1 MLGFIRH
8 ISFVT
13 LVTFIHFSVMSPASI
28 CNAQDRTRSAS
39 RISAAS
45 AATITAEQDD
55 QPEPDEEE
63 PADVMTLHMGDVA
76 PMDGTFFSVEAAA
89 RILTNLEFADETC
102 NLRMNEQLRLQEAR
116 LRLDIDTERARFAGL
131 EYRHNEMI
139 RVRDEQITFLTSQI
153 RPRQWYE
160 SSEFWF
166 GAGTF
171 IGVAVTVAAGFAL
184 GLANN

>member
-13 LVTFIHFSVMSPASI
+13 LVTFIHFTVMTPASI
-28 CNAQDRTRSAS
+28 CSAQDRSRAAS
-39 RISAAS
+39 RVSAPA
-45 AATITAEQDD
+45 QDD
-55 QPEPDEEE
+55 QPEPEEE
-63 PADVMTLHMGDVA
+63 APADVMTLHVGDVA

-89 RILTNLEFADETC
+89 RMLTNLEFTEQTC

-116 LRLDIDTERARFAGL
+116 LRLDIDTEHARFTGL

-139 RVRDEQITFLTSQI
+139 RVRDEQITFLTNQI